1 MAIVIN
7 SETKLTY
14 EDYVLLPE
22 DGKIHEIIGGE
33 HCMTPAPDTYH
44 QTISRRLQFQLY
56 EQIEE
61 RGLGFVFNAP
71 TDLQLSEI
79 DIVQPDLLVILARRK
94 SIIAPKK
101 IIGPPDLII
110 EIQSEST
117 QSKDRKLKLDLY
129 QKAGVPEYWLVDPE
143 SQAIEAFRLKGDRYE
158 SAGSYHEEIRYPAV
172 ADVRLDLTRVW

>member
-22 DGKIHEIIGGE
+22 DGKIHEIIDGE

-44 QTISRRLQFQLY
+44 QTISRRIQFQLY

-61 RGLGFVFNAP
+61 RGLGFVFDAP
-71 TDLQLSEI
+71 TDVQLSEI
-79 DIVQPDLLVILARRK
+79 DIVQPDLLVILTARR

-101 IIGPPDLII
+101 IIGPPDLIV
-110 EIQSEST
+110 EILSEST
-117 QSKDRKLKLDLY
+117 GGKDRKLKLDLY

-143 SQAIEAFRLKGDRYE
+143 SQQIEVHRLKGDRYE
-158 SAGSYHEEIRYPAV
+158 PAGPCHEEIRYPAV
-172 ADVRLDLTRVW
+172 AEVRLDLTRVW